1 MNITDYYIL
10 DDFLDVLP
18 EAVSKQPNENTQ
30 EATQG
35 NWLVKAMQGVGEG
48 ERNGTG
54 AKIAG
59 YWINKVPPKDVEL
72 ILSIWNQNNKPKL
85 SENELQTILKSV
97 SRYEPN
103 RAKPRV
109 DISHVYDYKRML
121 DEYQSYI
128 KSLKQNRFITGIHE
142 IDKRIRGVAG
152 GEVLT
157 IIARAG
163 SFKTAM
169 LQNLLKNYIKNSA

>member
-1 MNITDYYIL
+1 
-10 DDFLDVLP
+10 
-18 EAVSKQPNENTQ
+18 
-30 EATQG
+30 
-35 NWLVKAMQGVGEG
+35 
-48 ERNGTG
+48 
-54 AKIAG
+54 
-59 YWINKVPPKDVEL
+59 
-72 ILSIWNQNNKPKL
+72 
-85 SENELQTILKSV
+85 
-97 SRYEPN
+97 
-103 RAKPRV
+103 
-109 DISHVYDYKRML
+109 VYDSKRML